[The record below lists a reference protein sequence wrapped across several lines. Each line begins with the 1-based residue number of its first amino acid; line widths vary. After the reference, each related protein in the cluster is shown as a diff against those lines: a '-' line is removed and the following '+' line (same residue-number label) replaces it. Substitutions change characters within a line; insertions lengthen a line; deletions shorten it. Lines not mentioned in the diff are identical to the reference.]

1 MRKVFRVLIVDD
13 DRDWGDFCCGRL
25 KKLSD
30 VIVEVSSSVD
40 DAISKIEEYLYDV
53 VYCDFRMPYQDKKG
67 IVSYEGGNTISA
79 KAKSCLPQVK
89 TVMVTAYGS
98 ADLARES
105 LVKNKFDDYIEK
117 QIDPDDDVIAMKAFL
132 TDLIENWDKRAISA
146 NPFQAQRGLI
156 PRYIV
161 PRYIQGRSD
170 FEFLVD
176 QFESTERWNQARFMI
191 LGRVGSGK
199 SCLLNH
205 FRNYVRR
212 KGNLASIYDLSS
224 TVLNGDSDL
233 RDEVSELLAGIVRG
247 FRLKAL
253 EFPNF
258 LKCIEALGGSVEVL
272 GFKVKL
278 DWQRRDLSVDGVL
291 RNGLEGLLS
300 DLERKT
306 ETVTILLDNM
316 SAGPALSQ
324 AAKRFMHV
332 ISEPTFTNRSIVV
345 GAAILERD
353 PREGTATTYLD
364 PELSRFFAGRLLR
377 LSNFGGDQCHELCVQ
392 TLAGTGIT
400 FEGALINR
408 VYEFSHGNPF
418 ICQLLFSYLYGDQI
432 GECVEE
438 GSFEIALRNCLV
450 ELTSFFQDFFS
461 GLTEDDQMILHAI
474 VTNGGRLAMEE
485 LQSALLR
492 KKAGDLVLRGSR
504 TLLQHGQSE
513 NLARFGSQYFLYIFF
528 LKGSS

>member
-13 DRDWGDFCCGRL
+13 DREWAGFCRDRL
-25 KKLSD
+25 RKLSD
-30 VIVEVSSSVD
+30 VIVEVSGSID
-40 DAISKIEEYLYDV
+40 EAISKIEELLYDV

-67 IVSYEGGNTISA
+67 IVSYEGGNIISA

-89 TVMVTAYGS
+89 TVMITAYGS

-117 QIDPDDDVIAMKAFL
+117 QVDPDDDVIAMKRFL

-146 NPFQAQRGLI
+146 NPFQAQRGLV

-161 PRYIQGRSD
+161 PRYIRGRSD
-170 FEFLVD
+170 FESLVD
-176 QFESTERWNQARFMI
+176 QLESAERWNQARFMI

-205 FRNYVRR
+205 FRNYVQR
-212 KGNLASIYDLSS
+212 KGNLASIYELSP
-224 TVLNGDSDL
+224 TLLNGDSDL
-233 RDEVSELLAGIVRG
+233 RDEASELLSGIVRG
-247 FRLKAL
+247 FRMKAP

-258 LKCIEALGGSVEVL
+258 LKRIETLGGSVEAL
-272 GFKVKL
+272 GFKVEL
-278 DWQRRDLSVDGVL
+278 DWKRKDLPVDTVL
-291 RNGLEGLLS
+291 RDGLEGLLA

-316 SAGPALSQ
+316 SVDCALPQ
-324 AAKRFMHV
+324 AVRRLVHV
-332 ISEPTFTNRSIVV
+332 ISEPIFTNRSIVV
-345 GAAILERD
+345 GVSILERD
-353 PREGTATTYLD
+353 AAEGSATTRLD
-364 PELSRFFAGRLLR
+364 PELSRFFAGKLLR
-377 LSNFGGDQCHELCVQ
+377 LSNFRRDQCHELCVQ
-392 TLAGTGIT
+392 TLAGTGVT

-408 VYEFSHGNPF
+408 AYEFSQGNPF

-432 GECVEE
+432 GERVEE

-461 GLTEDDQMILHAI
+461 GLTEDDQTILQVI
-474 VTNGGRLAMEE
+474 VNNGGRLVMEE
-485 LQSALLR
+485 LQSALLK
-492 KKAGDLVLRGSR
+492 KKAGDLVLRVPELCASMINRKILRDLGGNTFSI
-504 TLLQHGQSE
+504 S
-513 NLARFGSQYFLYIFF
+513 FS
-528 LKGSS
+528 